1 MSNTDKKDLPLHS
14 LKFKINQKTR
24 AMWKEENNQL
34 KKSFEFKD
42 FIEAFTFMTKV
53 AFAAEKMGHHPN
65 WSNVYNKVDILLFT
79 HEAEDSV
86 TEKDVKLSKE
96 IDKIFKKE

>member
-1 MSNTDKKDLPLHS
+1 MS
-14 LKFKINQKTR
+14 
-24 AMWKEENNQL
+24 KEENNQL
-34 KKSFEFKD
+34 QRSFEFKD
-42 FIEAFTFMTKV
+42 FVEAFTFMTKV

-65 WSNVYNKVDILLFT
+65 WSNAYNKVDILLFT
-79 HEAEDSV
+79 HDANNSI

>member
-1 MSNTDKKDLPLHS
+1 
-14 LKFKINQKTR
+14 
-24 AMWKEENNQL
+24 MWKEKNNQL
-34 KKSFEFKD
+34 KRSFKFKD
-42 FIEAFTFMTKV
+42 FVEAFTFMTKV

-79 HEAEDSV
+79 HEAENSI

-96 IDKIFKKE
+96 IDKIFNKEKL